1 MDTTR
6 IGRRGRALTLTAA
19 CLALFVI
26 FLDNTIVNVALPS
39 IERDLS
45 ATPDA
50 LEWVVSGYVVAF
62 AGLVLLGGTLGDRY
76 GRRRLFIAG
85 LLLFAA
91 ASAVGALASTAALLT
106 AARAGQ
112 GVGAALLAP
121 LSLSLLAQAFPRDKL
136 PAAIGVWAGVSGL
149 GLAIGPLVGGLLV
162 EHTGWHAVFWVNVPI
177 AAAAAIAAAGATES
191 RNTARAAI
199 DVPGAAL
206 ATAGLVGTVAGLT
219 RAVRHPWTDPT
230 VLALLVVGA
239 LLLVGFAARQRTASA
254 PLIPTQTLHDRRFG
268 AAAAVVALASF
279 TLLGSIWFLTLYLQN
294 IAGYSAVAAGVRTL
308 PLTVTTLIVAPIAGK
323 IATRRGPVPVLV
335 VGLVVTGAAFA
346 ALARVN
352 TGTGYGY
359 LVAAPLALGAGLALV
374 LPTAVA
380 VMLAGVAPDRVGV
393 AAGLATMS
401 RQAGGALGLAVL
413 ATVGGRLAVTNFHQ
427 LLSAPPELDDLV
439 SGGRVQLI
447 GQLAGQ
453 SARDAATAG
462 FLHGFSTVMEA
473 ASAVTLLALAAA
485 LRTGGDHHMSRPS
498 DVAASH
504 PTTATP
510 TDAVPAR

>member
-6 IGRRGRALTLTAA
+6 IGRRGRVLTLTAA

-26 FLDNTIVNVALPS
+26 FLDNTIVNVAVPS
-39 IERDLS
+39 IQRDLS

-50 LEWVVSGYVVAF
+50 LESVVSAYVVAF
-62 AGLVLLGGTLGDRY
+62 AGLVLLGGTLGDRF

-85 LLLFAA
+85 LLVFTA
-91 ASAVGALASTAALLT
+91 ASAVGALASTAAVLT

-136 PAAIGVWAGVSGL
+136 PTAIGVWAGVSGL

-177 AAAAAIAAAGATES
+177 AAAAAAAIAAAGATES
-191 RNTARAAI
+191 RDTARAAI

-230 VLALLVVGA
+230 VLALLVSGA
-239 LLLVGFAARQRTASA
+239 LLLVGFAARQRSASA
-254 PLIPTQTLHDRRFG
+254 PLIPTETLHDRRFR

-294 IAGYSAVAAGVRTL
+294 VAGYGAVAAGIRTL
-308 PLTVTTLIVAPIAGK
+308 PLTVTTLVVAPIAGK
-323 IATRRGPVPVLV
+323 IATRRGPVPVLA
-335 VGLVVTGAAFA
+335 VGLVVTGVAFA
-346 ALARVN
+346 ALAQVD

-359 LVAAPLALGAGLALV
+359 LAAALLVLGAGLALV

-380 VMLAGVAPDRVGV
+380 VMLDGVAPDRAGV
-393 AAGLATMS
+393 TAGLATMS

-413 ATVGGRLAVTNFHQ
+413 ATVGGRLAVTGFHD
-427 LLSAPPELDDLV
+427 SVPASPDLDDLV

-447 GQLAGQ
+447 GRLARP
-453 SARDAATAG
+453 SAQDAATPRL
-462 FLHGFSTVMEA
+462 LHGFSTLMW
-473 ASAVTLLALAAA
+473 AAA
-485 LRTGGDHHMSRPS
+485 AGTR
-498 DVAASH
+498 
-504 PTTATP
+504 
-510 TDAVPAR
+510 

>member
-1 MDTTR
+1 MPADRSRPAALFVEPTAGRSHSGRPPPAPVAGKRNTTTCTIRPDRRTTR
-6 IGRRGRALTLTAA
+6 REPTMPTQPIARRGRVLTLTAA

-39 IERDLS
+39 IQRDLS

-50 LEWVVSGYVVAF
+50 LESVVSAYVVAF
-62 AGLVLLGGTLGDRY
+62 AGLVLLGGTLGDRF

-85 LLLFAA
+85 LLLFTA
-91 ASAVGALASTAALLT
+91 ASAVGALASTAAVLT

-162 EHTGWHAVFWVNVPI
+162 EHAGWHAVFWVNVPI
-177 AAAAAIAAAGATES
+177 AAAAAIAAAGATAS

-206 ATAGLVGTVAGLT
+206 ATTGLVATVAGLT

-230 VLALLVVGA
+230 VLALLVIGA

-254 PLIPTQTLHDRRFG
+254 PLIPTETLHDRRFR
-268 AAAAVVALASF
+268 AAATVVALASF

-294 IAGYSAVAAGVRTL
+294 VAGYGAVAAGVRTL

-323 IATRRGPVPVLV
+323 IATRRGPVPVLA

-346 ALARVN
+346 ALAQVD

-359 LVAAPLALGAGLALV
+359 LAAALLTLGAGLALV

-380 VMLAGVAPDRVGV
+380 VMLDGVAPDQAGV
-393 AAGLATMS
+393 AGGLATMA
-401 RQAGGALGLAVL
+401 RQAGGALGLAVSPPPR
-413 ATVGGRLAVTNFHQ
+413 AGG
-427 LLSAPPELDDLV
+427 P
-439 SGGRVQLI
+439 GGL
-447 GQLAGQ
+447 
-453 SARDAATAG
+453 
-462 FLHGFSTVMEA
+462 A
-473 ASAVTLLALAAA
+473 ASPPSAAGSPSPTSTSCCRRH
-485 LRTGGDHHMSRPS
+485 RTWMTSWR
-498 DVAASH
+498 AAGCS
-504 PTTATP
+504 
-510 TDAVPAR
+510 